1 MNNSSS
7 NKELLQNFL
16 DYLEFEKR
24 SSKHTVISYKN
35 DISHFLDLINHKK
48 IEDVDDRDVRAWIVL
63 LSEEKHNPRSINR
76 KITSLRSFFVYLQK
90 TITIDGNPVAK
101 IHALKTKK
109 RLPMFIEKDNMGKLL
124 EEIEFEEGFIGVR
137 NKLILELLYSTGIRR
152 AELLTLQIG
161 SFDFSNKTVKVIGK
175 RNKERLIPIIPECL
189 QNIKEYIEQRKT
201 IAKGHTYLII
211 TESGEKAYE
220 NLVYRVVKKYLG
232 QVTTIE
238 KKSPHILRHTF
249 ATHLLNNGADLQD
262 IKELLGHANLSATQI
277 YTHNS
282 FEKLKDIYK
291 QSHPR
296 N

>member
-1 MNNSSS
+1 MNNNSS
-7 NKELLQNFL
+7 NEELLQNFL

-35 DISHFLDLINHKK
+35 DISHFLENIKLKK
-48 IEDVDDRDVRAWIVL
+48 LEEIQDRDVRAWIVR
-63 LSEEKHNPRSINR
+63 LSEEKQNPRSINR

-90 TITIDGNPVAK
+90 TIKIEVNPVTK

-109 RLPMFIEKDNMGKLL
+109 RLPMFVEKNNMGTLL
-124 EEIEFEEGFIGVR
+124 EEIEFEEGFIGIR

-175 RNKERLIPIIPECL
+175 RNKERIIPVIPECL
-189 QNIKEYIEQRKT
+189 QSVKEYIEIRKT
-201 IAKGHTYLII
+201 ISKEHTYLIV